1 MKRLVWM
8 AALLLLAA
16 CASGPESAALRLPP
30 QPSVASSWQAPTP
43 TGGAGADLARWWSQ
57 VDDPLLPALI
67 DAAQSVSPTMSA
79 AASRIAAARAARVV
93 AGADVSLQAN
103 ASALRGRP
111 DPAAVTSTS
120 LAMAAE
126 LRWDPDPF
134 GARRAGQEAADARLE
149 AAQDRWQDARSALAG
164 EVATTYLTLRA
175 CEAQLEQRQIDAAS
189 RAETAR
195 LVGLTS
201 EAGLASPA
209 DAALSRA
216 SAAQARAL
224 VVQQSTGCQAS
235 VKGLVAL
242 TSLDEAGLRDRL
254 QPARARLPCFAAF
267 ELPTLP
273 AALLKQRPDLA
284 EAERA
289 LSAAAADEQQAR
301 ANQWP
306 QVSIGG
312 TLGVGRLS
320 TSNVRLEGS
329 TWTVGPIQISLP
341 LFDGGARRAQVDAA
355 RAAYDDAVV
364 QYQARVR
371 QAVREVEQALLNLD
385 SARQRE
391 RDAQVATEGF
401 EQVFLATEA
410 RHRGGLASLLELED
424 TRRTAIAAR
433 TALIDLRQ
441 DHLGAW
447 ISLYRALGGGWTPA
461 QPARAASR

>member
-1 MKRLVWM
+1 MKRLVLL
-8 AALLLLAA
+8 AAPALLAA
-16 CASGPESAALRLPP
+16 CASGPESAGTRLPQLP
-30 QPSVASSWQAPTP
+30 AVTSSWQAPVP
-43 TGGAGADLARWWSQ
+43 TGSAGVDLARWWAQ

-67 DAAQSVSPTMSA
+67 DTAQAVSPTLSA
-79 AASRIAAARAARVV
+79 ATSRIAAARAATTVS
-93 AGADVSLQAN
+93 GADVSLQAS
-103 ASALRGRP
+103 ATALRGRP
-111 DPAAVTSTS
+111 DLAAATTNS
-120 LAMAAE
+120 LAATGE

-134 GARRAGQEAADARLE
+134 GARRAGRAAAEARLE
-149 AAQDRWQDARSALAG
+149 AAQDRWQDARSALAS
-164 EVATTYLTLRA
+164 EVATAYLALRT

-201 EAGLASPA
+201 QAGLASPA

-224 VVQQSTGCQAS
+224 VVQQSTRCQAS

-242 TSLDEAGLRDRL
+242 TGLDEAGLRDRL
-254 QPARARLPCFAAF
+254 QPARARLPRFAAF
-267 ELPTLP
+267 DLPTLP

-306 QVSIGG
+306 QVTIGG
-312 TLGVGRLS
+312 TLGVARLS

-329 TWTVGPIQISLP
+329 TWTLGPIQISVP

-364 QYQARVR
+364 QYQALVR
-371 QAVREVEQALLNLD
+371 HAVREVEEALLALD

-433 TALIDLRQ
+433 TALIDLHQ

-447 ISLYRALGGGWTPA
+447 ISLYRALGGGWTPV
-461 QPARAASR
+461 QPARAAAR